1 MKGAYA
7 LTHVSLYKPNQAT
20 KDATIILSKRSDRFI
35 YMVTLRVLSDAMVQL
50 ANWRWASN

>member
-20 KDATIILSKRSDRFI
+20 KDAVKILESRSDRAV
-35 YMVTLRVLSDAMVQL
+35 YYTTLQVVHDAASKL
-50 ANWRWASN
+50 DNWRYTRN